1 MWFQKKVL
9 REIVIFRMQVEEN
22 GCYASFLIYPWWST
36 KQLSREKKK
45 KLNAKCTIFPELG
58 YSLIAKFH
66 VKEVYV

>member
-1 MWFQKKVL
+1 MWYQKKGASRNCDFSNAGRGERLLCFVFNL
-9 REIVIFRMQVEEN
+9 SLVINEAIEQE
-22 GCYASFLIYPWWST
+22 
-36 KQLSREKKK
+36 KK

>member
-9 REIVIFRMQVEEN
+9 RGIVIFRMQVEEN

-45 KLNAKCTIFPELG
+45 IERKMYYFPRTEL
-58 YSLIAKFH
+58 
-66 VKEVYV
+66 